1 MKEHFLF
8 FSLQIVDYLLE
19 NCLSFA
25 SLNDSYGAF
34 DFASTYANKMGAI
47 LLYGYVG
54 TDNGNVWGRPA
65 AVF

>member
-1 MKEHFLF
+1 MTHT
-8 FSLQIVDYLLE
+8 V
-19 NCLSFA
+19 
-25 SLNDSYGAF
+25 GAF
-34 DFASTYANKMGAI
+34 DNASTYANKMGAI